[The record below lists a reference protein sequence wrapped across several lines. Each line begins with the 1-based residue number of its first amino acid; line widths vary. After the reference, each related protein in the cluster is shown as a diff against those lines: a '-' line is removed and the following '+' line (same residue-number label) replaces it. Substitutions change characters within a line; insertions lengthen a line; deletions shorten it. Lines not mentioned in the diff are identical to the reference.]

1 MCIYGLNSP
10 LKCSFKNILGEK
22 KFPCRIFLCMAC
34 MKWLLKCFYSK
45 KLILPQKVTGCAPV
59 TFNITF
65 QTNFHSNIWV
75 FANLPIYRKWI
86 HNNIRLVFWKP
97 NIFSLVLFCRRYEI
111 VCTYKYLHWKLWLV
125 LFWRTYVLFLFI
137 FLFINIGIII
147 FVSVILKKKLMV
159 IPIYLHC
166 CKIPKGHSSNSSNI
180 SDYVN
185 FVEIAL
191 TQHDTRIA

>member
-10 LKCSFKNILGEK
+10 LKCSFKNILGKK

-34 MKWLLKCFYSK
+34 MKWLLKCFYSE
-45 KLILPQKVTGCAPV
+45 KLILPQKVAGCAPV

-147 FVSVILKKKLMV
+147 FVSVILKKIK
-159 IPIYLHC
+159 IIFTPIYLRC
-166 CKIPKGHSSNSSNI
+166 CKNS
-180 SDYVN
+180 
-185 FVEIAL
+185 
-191 TQHDTRIA
+191 QRI

>member
-75 FANLPIYRKWI
+75 FANLPIYRKSI
-86 HNNIRLVFWKP
+86 HNNICLVFWKP
-97 NIFSLVLFCRRYEI
+97 KIFSLVLFCRRYEI

-125 LFWRTYVLFLFI
+125 LSWRRYVLFLFI

-147 FVSVILKKKLMV
+147 FVSVILKKIK
-159 IPIYLHC
+159 IIFIHNYLRC
-166 CKIPKGHSSNSSNI
+166 CKISKGHISNSSNI

-185 FVEIAL
+185 IVNTNQHYTRL
-191 TQHDTRIA
+191 T